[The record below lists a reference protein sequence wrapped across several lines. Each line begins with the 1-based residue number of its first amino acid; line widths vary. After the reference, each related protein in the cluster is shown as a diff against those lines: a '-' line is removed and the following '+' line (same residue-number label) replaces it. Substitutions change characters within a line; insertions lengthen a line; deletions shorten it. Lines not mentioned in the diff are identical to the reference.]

1 MDAKRKK
8 ELLEAYQNR
17 RPDMGVISL
26 RCTAT
31 GESFL
36 GISKDI
42 PAGFNSV
49 CFKLSSGGYPNRRLE
64 WLGDQHGGAG
74 CEPPGLPTLQY
85 DDPHKD
91 HMPELEK
98 LLSLCL
104 AADPQASLLW
114 K

>member
-8 ELLEAYQNR
+8 ELLDAYKNR
-17 RPDMGVISL
+17 CPDMGVISL

-42 PAGFNSV
+42 PSGFNSV
-49 CFKLSSGGYPNRRLE
+49 CFKLSSGGYPNRRLQSLWSQYGE
-64 WLGDQHGGAG
+64 AG
-74 CEPPGLPTLQY
+74 FERLVMRTLEY
-85 DDPHKD
+85 DDPRKD
-91 HMPELEK
+91 HMPELKK
-98 LLSLCL
+98 LLDQCL
-104 AADPQASLLW
+104 AEDPQASLLW